1 MGSRLT
7 EDLTIDLGIVG
18 QTINNTNVTGRY
30 FPMAGHRNAVAV
42 AIGGAQAATKKTK
55 IEWYQATTAAGGSA
69 KIVTSSAAEGTSGT
83 KDTAATIDLTS
94 AANTDVV
101 TINGVA
107 FTKAASDDTAA
118 GEFADDDGLVL
129 CIAASS
135 IANQVTATAS
145 ANVATLVAKD
155 GYSITL
161 GKTLTGG
168 GTITFATTQHMVISE
183 INVDDLDTTND
194 FVYAAPK
201 ITCTGNGV
209 YSVVVIRDRRDVPH
223 TQLAQALT
231 AL

>member
-18 QTINNTNVTGRY
+18 QTINNSNVTGRY
-30 FPMAGHRNAVAV
+30 LPMAGHRNAVAV

-55 IEWYQATTAAGGSA
+55 IEWYQAKTAAGGSA

-94 AANTDVV
+94 VAATDIV

-107 FTKAASDDTAA
+107 FTCAGATTAASA
-118 GEFADDDGLVL
+118 EFADDDGLVS
-129 CIAASS
+129 CIEASS
-135 IANQVTATAS
+135 IADQVTATAS
-145 ANVATLVAKD
+145 SDVVTLVAKD

-161 GKTLTGG
+161 AKTEKV
-168 GTITFATTQHMVISE
+168 GTMTLATTQHMVISE
-183 INVDDLDTTND
+183 INVDDLDTGND
-194 FVYAAPK
+194 FVFAAPK

-209 YSVVVIRDRRDVPH
+209 YAVVVIRDRRGVPH